1 MKFMPLLACLTMH
14 RWRDGNNHDNLY
26 GLFAMVNYDML
37 FMSAGMVDNFYW
49 YQHKNTIKKASLD
62 HPGTPMTL
70 TVMSFVIAIT
80 MPAM

>member
-1 MKFMPLLACLTMH
+1 MKFVPLLACLTMH

-49 YQHKNTIKKASLD
+49 YQHKDTIKKASLD

-70 TVMSFVIAIT
+70 TIMSFVIAIT